1 VSADLV
7 LVAAVARNGAIGA
20 IGGANELPWRLP
32 TDLKHFKAITLGKPL
47 IMGRKTFE
55 SIGRPLPGRET
66 IVVTRDSAFQAPAG
80 VHVAASP
87 REALELGRARAHAM
101 GANEVILAGGAQLFA
116 ALLGETRRLR
126 LTEVDLEPVADAFFP
141 ALDWSDWVEI
151 SRETPP
157 RAAGDDANCAFVIH
171 ERKRRR

>member
-1 VSADLV
+1 M
-7 LVAAVARNGAIGA
+7 LVAAVARNGAIG
-20 IGGANELPWRLP
+20 GANGLPWRLP

-66 IVVTRDSAFQAPAG
+66 IVVTRDAAFQAPPG

-87 REALELGRARAHAM
+87 QEALALGRARARAM
-101 GANEVILAGGAQLFA
+101 GVNEIILAGGAQLYA
-116 ALLGETRRLR
+116 ALIGETQRLR
-126 LTEVDLEPVADAFFP
+126 LTEVDLTPVADAFFP
-141 ALDWSDWVEI
+141 ALDWSGWVEI

-157 RAAGDDANCAFVIH
+157 RALGDDANCAFVIH
-171 ERKRRR
+171 ERRHRR